1 VNLEVRSLDSN
12 FYLLISYLESS
23 VEGCVCLCE
32 LCGKYS
38 AMCCA
43 SLKLDFLPAPLVQGM
58 LRFFE
63 AGMLAKTRVKT
74 TCSIGFEKSFS
85 MQGLKPPAPKVM

>member
-1 VNLEVRSLDSN
+1 MNLEVRSLDSN

-43 SLKLDFLPAPLVQGM
+43 SLKLDFLPAPLVQGI
-58 LRFFE
+58 LRFSE
-63 AGMLAKTRVKT
+63 AGNVAFLWGFGLMQIWCGLAALR
-74 TCSIGFEKSFS
+74 E
-85 MQGLKPPAPKVM
+85 AA